1 LLEVVRIARLGTRG
15 RLGTVI
21 GGHGRRPFSAIK
33 SSAQDKCCKTT
44 QKIYY
49 WRRALG
55 DLVGEFR
62 LSPCNSFALLLLVMA
77 EDRNEQVSLRMS
89 LHETAMLKAIAALD
103 GISQSDVL
111 RMLLRR
117 EWMNRFGDKRPP
129 KAQR

>member
-1 LLEVVRIARLGTRG
+1 MLQNHAKNLLLET
-15 RLGTVI
+15 
-21 GGHGRRPFSAIK
+21 
-33 SSAQDKCCKTT
+33 C
-44 QKIYY
+44 
-49 WRRALG
+49 LG

>member
-1 LLEVVRIARLGTRG
+1 MSSSAGDIARVL
-15 RLGTVI
+15 
-21 GGHGRRPFSAIK
+21 
-33 SSAQDKCCKTT
+33 
-44 QKIYY
+44 
-49 WRRALG
+49 RAA
-55 DLVGEFR
+55 
-62 LSPCNSFALLLLVMA
+62 PCNSFALLLLVMA